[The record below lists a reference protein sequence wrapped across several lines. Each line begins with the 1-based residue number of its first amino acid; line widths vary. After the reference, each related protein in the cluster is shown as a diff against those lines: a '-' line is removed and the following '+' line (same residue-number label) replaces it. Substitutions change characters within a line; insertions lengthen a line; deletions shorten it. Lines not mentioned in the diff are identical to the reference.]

1 MSISTVSTVES
12 PFVLPC
18 YVCLMLCKKK
28 AVNQMKVLLQPAK
41 AVHAATRECQKK
53 KTCSVSIVF
62 NKHVLLFTLKVN
74 QGDASEAA
82 DGEQE
87 TGEE

>member
-1 MSISTVSTVES
+1 MSISRASTVES

-18 YVCLMLCKKK
+18 YVCLVLCKKSRK
-28 AVNQMKVLLQPAK
+28 SDESAV
-41 AVHAATRECQKK
+41 ATCQSCTRCYQGVSKK
-53 KTCSVSIVF
+53 KNCSVSIVF

>member
-1 MSISTVSTVES
+1 MES
-12 PFVLPC
+12 LFVLPC
-18 YVCLMLCKKK
+18 YVCLMLGKKK
-28 AVNQMKVLLQPAK
+28 AVNQTKVPLQPAK
-41 AVHAATRECQKK
+41 AVRAATRECQKNK
-53 KTCSVSIVF
+53 NCSVSIIF